1 MGRPIREG
9 QTRKMSVCP
18 VFCTIRPESK
28 GRSEMERD
36 MEQLLQ
42 VGIITQTHGIR
53 GEVKVFPTTD
63 DAGRF
68 RELKEVVLDTG
79 KEMLHMEIEHV
90 KFFKQFVIVKFRGI
104 DNINEVERFRR
115 CSLLVARENAVPLE
129 EDEYYIAD
137 MIGLEVETEDGEKF
151 GVLKDVIETGAND
164 VYVVD
169 SISHGE
175 VLIPAIKDCIL
186 HVDIEAGKMTVH
198 LMDGLI

>member
-1 MGRPIREG
+1 
-9 QTRKMSVCP
+9 
-18 VFCTIRPESK
+18 
-28 GRSEMERD
+28 
-36 MEQLLQ
+36 
-42 VGIITQTHGIR
+42 
-53 GEVKVFPTTD
+53 
-63 DAGRF
+63 
-68 RELKEVVLDTG
+68 
-79 KEMLHMEIEHV
+79 
-90 KFFKQFVIVKFRGI
+90 
-104 DNINEVERFRR
+104 
-115 CSLLVARENAVPLE
+115 
-129 EDEYYIAD
+129 